1 MRTTTFYLTG
11 LSYQALCGMLLFLNH
26 WEQLSSPLWA
36 SFSTI
41 YWIFTMSL
49 ALWCSLIMSV
59 IAPFAEAGWNAQIGC
74 WWRCRNYRYC
84 VWAKGKHD
92 STLSPVAS
100 LSQTLAVFFSKD
112 LWAGSVVKVH
122 HLSAGKSAEHDWIIW
137 FSISEDWWVMFSE
150 GHDNSSGQGVSDGFQ
165 KMPYLSSQGFHI
177 TGARC

>member
-1 MRTTTFYLTG
+1 M
-11 LSYQALCGMLLFLNH
+11 FLV
-26 WEQLSSPLWA
+26 
-36 SFSTI
+36 
-41 YWIFTMSL
+41 
-49 ALWCSLIMSV
+49 LWCSLTMSV

-74 WWRCRNYRYC
+74 WWCWWRRRNYRYR

-122 HLSAGKSAEHDWIIW
+122 HLSTGKSAEHDWIIW

-150 GHDNSSGQGVSDGFQ
+150 GHDNSSGKGVTNGFQ
-165 KMPYLSSQGFHI
+165 KMPYLSSQGFQGHVCTKCRPFVCVQI
-177 TGARC
+177 NARLPWWGWPQNIFSTFCLVVH